1 MAPRRLRPG
10 PPTALAALALVAAG
24 CGSAPPDGSAA
35 APAADTVKVV
45 ASTDVYGAI
54 ARAVGGDRVDVVS
67 IIDAPGTDPHEY
79 EATPADAAQ
88 VTDAAIVIGNGG
100 GYDAFVPQLV
110 ESAGG
115 RAHLID
121 VSALAGN
128 EEPAGEQ
135 EHAGEEP
142 STHAGEEPGAHA
154 GEEPGAHAGEEPGA
168 HEHGTGNEHVWYEL
182 PAMATL
188 AETLAAELG
197 EASPADAATFTA
209 NAAAFGDGI
218 AGLQARVDAIRAAHE
233 GTRVAVTEPLPLY
246 LLEDAGLVNAA
257 PEGFTQAIEEGSD
270 PPAAT
275 VAEMLALFSGR
286 PVEALVLNTQTQSPA
301 TDRVRQ
307 AAEAAGV
314 PVVEMG
320 ETLAEG
326 QNDYL
331 VWMETQIDALA
342 SALSAAP

>member
-1 MAPRRLRPG
+1 MAPRRRRLG
-10 PPTALAALALVAAG
+10 PPTALAALTLVAAG

-54 ARAVGGDRVDVVS
+54 AQAVGGDRVEVVS

-79 EATPADAAQ
+79 EATPADAAE

-115 RAHLID
+115 QAHLID
-121 VSALAGN
+121 VSALAGR
-128 EEPAGEQ
+128 EEPAGE
-135 EHAGEEP
+135 EGHA
-142 STHAGEEPGAHA
+142 AHA

-182 PAMATL
+182 PAMASL
-188 AETLAAELG
+188 AGTLAAELG
-197 EASPADAATFTA
+197 ETSPADAATFTA

-218 AGLQARVDAIRAAHE
+218 AGLQARVDEIRAANE

-257 PEGFTQAIEEGSD
+257 PEAFTQAIEEGTD
-270 PPAAT
+270 PPAAA

-286 PVEALVLNTQTQSPA
+286 PVEALILNTQTQSPV

-326 QNDYL
+326 RNDYL
-331 VWMETQIDALA
+331 TWMETQIDALA
-342 SALSAAP
+342 SALSTAP